1 MDGGEYLILS
11 NVLWCPSIHSQATR
25 KLLGS
30 WWTKPG
36 LSTLGWK
43 RSILPRQSEA
53 RLEKKKNLPLGI
65 SHAIAALRWAVD
77 SHHSSHEPVETWEQ
91 LRRCHTVKC
100 NVLCC
105 FSTLKLCSVTTPCR
119 GRGTGLFPDLTPC
132 VFGLKTADCSQVT
145 LWSRAP
151 KTSKTFLTPYRGI
164 RKTFSTGFTVSPHT
178 LRSQHILITHPIM
191 CWAIAS
197 FRDTDSAIDSRCHML
212 SIAKLS
218 TLEHL
223 LKCPIRFTLTNCT
236 EKGHNTQSCVFCQH
250 SKHLWTLWAGWKAL
264 SLSIFGVRILLFS

>member
-105 FSTLKLCSVTTPCR
+105 FSTLNFAPWLLHAGAEVLVFSQISPHVCLAWRQRTAVRSCYEAELQRPPRPSSPLTEASARLFLLDLLSV
-119 GRGTGLFPDLTPC
+119 L
-132 VFGLKTADCSQVT
+132 T
-145 LWSRAP
+145 LW
-151 KTSKTFLTPYRGI
+151 G
-164 RKTFSTGFTVSPHT
+164 
-178 LRSQHILITHPIM
+178 
-191 CWAIAS
+191 
-197 FRDTDSAIDSRCHML
+197 
-212 SIAKLS
+212 LS
-218 TLEHL
+218 TY
-223 LKCPIRFTLTNCT
+223 
-236 EKGHNTQSCVFCQH
+236 
-250 SKHLWTLWAGWKAL
+250 
-264 SLSIFGVRILLFS
+264 